1 MEATALFLLLLLPPA
16 DTAGEMAAG
25 VQKSLHHELGE
36 VSMVIAPETLVTPS
50 MWQAENAP
58 MRARFVVRLTRKA
71 PDVLTIELVAG
82 ADSVAQAYRGARDLS
97 FAPEDSKAE
106 QGRAIGLV
114 IAELL
119 RSSPTSVWAQ
129 GQARP
134 VAAAASPSRLE
145 LGAMFSAERPA
156 AGVSAY
162 GPSLTYGLGLSDA
175 FELRAAASA
184 LFGPSD
190 QYKQLGVVAGAHW
203 NFLHLAERRFALG
216 VGLFGGYV
224 YESASLVLGR
234 GEYAGAANP
243 TQSSALLGTALRG
256 RMTLW
261 RSLRLVAE
269 AGVRL
274 LSGRLTGPST
284 YSGDDHREIRIAAP
298 FGYSRWRPGF
308 GLGLELA
315 M

>member
-1 MEATALFLLLLLPPA
+1 MEATTIFLLLLLPPA

-58 MRARFVVRLTRKA
+58 MRARFVIRLARK
-71 PDVLTIELVAG
+71 DTNHVTIELVAG
-82 ADSVAQAYRGARDLS
+82 ADSVAKAYRGARELT
-97 FAPEDSKAE
+97 FASEDSKSE

-119 RSSPTSVWAQ
+119 RSSPTSAWAA
-129 GQARP
+129 GKGGP
-134 VAAAASPSRLE
+134 VAAGAASRLE
-145 LGAMFSAERPA
+145 LGAMFAAERPA
-156 AGVSAY
+156 SGVSAY
-162 GPSLTYGLGLSDA
+162 GPSLTYGLGLSEA
-175 FELRAAASA
+175 FELRAAATA

-190 QYKQLGVVAGAHW
+190 QYKQMGITAGANW
-203 NFLHLAERRFALG
+203 NFLRSAENRHALG
-216 VGLFGGYV
+216 LGLCAGYL
-224 YESASLVLGR
+224 YESASLTLGS
-234 GEYAGAANP
+234 GEHIAPASP
-243 TQSSALLGTALRG
+243 TQSSALVGVALRG
-256 RMTLW
+256 RVTLW

-269 AGVRL
+269 GGLRL
-274 LSGRLTGPST
+274 LSGRLTGPDR
-284 YSGDDHREIRIAAP
+284 YNGDDDKTIFVTP
-298 FGYSRWRPGF
+298 LSYSRWRPGF